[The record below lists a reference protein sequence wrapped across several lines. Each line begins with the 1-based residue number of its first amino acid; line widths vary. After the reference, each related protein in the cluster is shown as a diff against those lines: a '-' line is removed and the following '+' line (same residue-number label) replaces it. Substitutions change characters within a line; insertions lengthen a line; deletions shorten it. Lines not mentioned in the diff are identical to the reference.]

1 VTRARE
7 AAATAEAACVAA
19 VLAAETSAQEVAATR
34 DSVVLLVKDVE
45 DQATLAEREA
55 QERVSRVEAESTVVL
70 ASAHEETEDLVRK
83 IALLESELAEARQT
97 QEVVEENSC
106 GLSDVIADAEQWW
119 EVSERE
125 RREHF

>member
-7 AAATAEAACVAA
+7 ASSTAEAACVTA
-19 VLAAETSAQEVAATR
+19 VLAAETSAQEVVAVR
-34 DSVVLLVKDVE
+34 DSVVLLVNDVE

-70 ASAHEETEDLVRK
+70 ASAHEETEGLVRK

-97 QEVVEENSC
+97 
-106 GLSDVIADAEQWW
+106 
-119 EVSERE
+119 
-125 RREHF
+125 